1 MRWPFSLTKPSAPK
15 PPKPPKAPLPHSSGL
30 PHAWPMNAAAL
41 AATARLLSDSRGGAG
56 GMGEG
61 AGTADDD
68 DLGALLLLACASCG
82 RTDLPFVD
90 GWPDLTCEEC
100 DEAINFDSLM
110 EAGAFDDVL

>member
-1 MRWPFSLTKPSAPK
+1 MRWPFSLTKPRA
-15 PPKPPKAPLPHSSGL
+15 PKPPKAPLPHSSGL

-41 AATARLLSDSRGGAG
+41 AATARLLSDSRGGTDRVD
-56 GMGEG
+56 G
-61 AGTADDD
+61 AATADDD

-100 DEAINFDSLM
+100 DAAINFDALM